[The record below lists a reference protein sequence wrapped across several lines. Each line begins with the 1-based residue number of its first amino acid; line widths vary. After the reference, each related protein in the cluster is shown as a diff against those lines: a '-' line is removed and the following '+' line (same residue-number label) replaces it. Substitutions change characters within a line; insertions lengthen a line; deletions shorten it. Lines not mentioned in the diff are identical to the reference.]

1 MQVTSLTFPI
11 ANGSCCHG
19 CSLLMMV
26 NQNILHMIGVKER
39 LIIAI
44 NCHHLS
50 RKERSG
56 VCSITTIDHGIDTAF
71 ASLSILVCW
80 GKVCFNTF
88 LFCMYKNINHG
99 PAVVPMESLQIT
111 DMLFVITWQVVGVDT
126 ITMYKWLHIVG
137 LFLSMVGTVANLL
150 TRDMR
155 LVVYILLVSSISPIE
170 TTLLV
175 GWSLSIMALSKSI
188 TSSLAF

>member
-11 ANGSCCHG
+11 ANGSCCHD

-111 DMLFVITWQVVGVDT
+111 DMLFVITWQVGVDT
-126 ITMYKWLHIVG
+126 ITLYKWLHIVG

-155 LVVYILLVSSISPIE
+155 LVVCILLVSISPIE
-170 TTLLV
+170 TILLV
-175 GWSLSIMALSKSI
+175 VWSLSIMALSKSRAW
-188 TSSLAF
+188 SLAF